1 MSGFPSYGSGGL
13 PSDLG
18 AAAMVDMAVAGAFPL
33 DDDATAAGGNLLRDV
48 YGAWVAIL
56 AAGWLWGGELR
67 P

>member
-18 AAAMVDMAVAGAFPL
+18 AAVLVDIVVAGAFPL

-48 YGAWVAIL
+48 YGAWAAVL
-56 AAGWLWGGELR
+56 ATDWLWDDELR

>member
-18 AAAMVDMAVAGAFPL
+18 AAVLVDVDMAVAGAFPL

-56 AAGWLWGGELR
+56 ATD
-67 P
+67 